1 MVSIAGGK
9 LALPYKRNN
18 DMYQK
23 LRIFALK
30 KTKEKKTKQ
39 WTHLCGRRKLYGF
52 SRHAGSWELT
62 CVGRKTND
70 YDSAIWHVR
79 GWFTLNDLV
88 MLTWLLLW
96 TGLLGRLLKH
106 AADDRR

>member
-30 KTKEKKTKQ
+30 KTKKKLNNGLTYAAAESCMG
-39 WTHLCGRRKLYGF
+39 LAGVRG
-52 SRHAGSWELT
+52 AGS
-62 CVGRKTND
+62 
-70 YDSAIWHVR
+70 
-79 GWFTLNDLV
+79 
-88 MLTWLLLW
+88 
-96 TGLLGRLLKH
+96 
-106 AADDRR
+106 